1 MILLKRLFKIQLRLK
16 YSHARIING
25 IIKMEKLINNKMM
38 LNEYLNR
45 ASERYLP
52 KKIMVS

>member
-52 KKIMVS
+52 KKSR